1 MPPTRVHPSAA
12 TQHATQRNVAPPP
25 LVAAMLFAY
34 PHLSPEEAMEAA
46 WLEAELYREL
56 VEVAAANGCTV
67 ADVEEWLERQA

>member
-1 MPPTRVHPSAA
+1 
-12 TQHATQRNVAPPP
+12 
-25 LVAAMLFAY
+25 MLFAY